1 MSLNLLKNKSME
13 LAMDLISNHN
23 AILLGSRAFEVNN
36 DFSDWD
42 VAILATD
49 LPNKVLKSTQ
59 LDIKN
64 YFNFLPLGNSFLIR
78 EPQVDILVFEN
89 KEDLNI
95 LYEAVRE
102 LKDIPSYF
110 LVEKY
115 LRITLFEKALQ
126 HYGFK
131 VRDDLTSYNKEV
143 F

>member
-1 MSLNLLKNKSME
+1 MSLDLLKNKDMN

-23 AILLGSRAFEVNN
+23 GVLLGSRAFEVNTN
-36 DFSDWD
+36 FSDWD

-49 LPNKVLKSTQ
+49 LPDELLNADKLN
-59 LDIKN
+59 IKR

-78 EPQVDILVFEN
+78 QPNVDILVFEN
-89 KEDLNI
+89 KKDLAIVND
-95 LYEAVRE
+95 AVWD

-110 LVEKY
+110 LTDKN
-115 LRITLFEKALQ
+115 LRIMLFETALK

-131 VRDDLTSYNKEV
+131 MNYDFDDFDETI